1 MKRVLIIEDEKS
13 IADLERDYLELEGM
27 SVNVQTNG
35 AAGLQAAEAE
45 DFDLIIL
52 DIMLP
57 DMDGFEICRRLRKSH
72 DTPMIMVSARTE
84 KIDKIRGLGLGADD
98 YITKPFDPAELVAR
112 VKAHIARYD
121 RIKGSSGE
129 KGTEIVYRDLVIQP
143 LSRRVFFKDKEVFL
157 TAKEFDLLYF
167 LAGNPNRVFSKD
179 TIFNKVWGMQS
190 YGDAGTVVVHL
201 THLREKIPMDYI
213 ETVRGVGYR
222 FTMVNEP
229 SGF

>member
-1 MKRVLIIEDEKS
+1 MKRILIIEDEKG
-13 IADLERDYLELEGM
+13 IAEIERDYLELEGF
-27 SVNVQTNG
+27 SVSIESNG
-35 AAGLQAAEAE
+35 ASGLARAENE

-57 DMDGFEICRRLRKSH
+57 DLDGFDICRSIRKTK
-72 DTPMIMVSARTE
+72 DIPMIMVSAKSE

-112 VKAHIARYD
+112 VKAHISRYE
-121 RIKGSSGE
+121 RIKGGSGE
-129 KGTEIVYRDLVIQP
+129 RGTEIVYRDLKIQP
-143 LSRRVFFKDKEVFL
+143 LSRRVFYKDEEVFL

-179 TIFNKVWGMQS
+179 DIFAKVWGMQS
-190 YGDAGTVVVHL
+190 FGDAGTVVVHL
-201 THLREKIPMDYI
+201 THIREKIPMDYI

-222 FTMVNEP
+222 FTMID
-229 SGF
+229 